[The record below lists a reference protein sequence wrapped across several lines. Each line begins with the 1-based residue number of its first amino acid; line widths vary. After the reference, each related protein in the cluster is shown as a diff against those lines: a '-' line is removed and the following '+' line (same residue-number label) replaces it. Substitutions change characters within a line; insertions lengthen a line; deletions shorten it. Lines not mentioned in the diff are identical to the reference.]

1 MSTTATV
8 TFDRIGRT
16 RNVPPLTV
24 TYTEGDDLAAYEI
37 ARQVFRYANP
47 RLASREVDVHV
58 ELGEQP
64 GAGGNGVIYCG
75 GRVGGS
81 FEVSEGTESEVTA

>member
-1 MSTTATV
+1 MPTTATV

-24 TYTEGDDLAAYEI
+24 TYDEGDLAAYEI
-37 ARQVFRYANP
+37 AKQVFRYANP
-47 RLASREVDVHV
+47 RLASRAVDVHV
-58 ELGEQP
+58 ELGEEP

-75 GRVGGS
+75 VQVGGS
-81 FEVSEGTESEVTA
+81 FEVSEGTVTA